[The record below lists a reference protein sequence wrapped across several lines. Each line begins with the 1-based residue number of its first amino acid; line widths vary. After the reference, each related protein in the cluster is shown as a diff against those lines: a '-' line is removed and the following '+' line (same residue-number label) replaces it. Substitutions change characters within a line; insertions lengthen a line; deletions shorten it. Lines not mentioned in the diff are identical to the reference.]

1 MRTRSSKGWGQLPRE
16 IARAL
21 ASGNLN
27 WYEGNMMW
35 AIVYKTI
42 AFNKEEDK
50 IPKSQMTDLTGINKR
65 HLSRT
70 INSLLKKGM
79 IFRRGNVYGVQT
91 DFSKWEK
98 TPNQVYKEKKHLIR
112 AERVPIQGENT
123 PNQVPSRDLSKRTI
137 KKGGLQPS
145 LREDQ
150 IKENKEGITRSINL
164 FKDLMKKQ
172 EEKDKAFIS
181 EKQSD
186 IDNLR
191 EKKVRK
197 K

>member
-1 MRTRSSKGWGQLPRE
+1 MRTRSGLGWGRLPRA

-27 WYEGNMMW
+27 WYEGNLMW

-79 IFRRGNVYGVQT
+79 IFRRGGVYGVQR
-91 DFSKWEK
+91 DFSKWEN

-112 AERVPIQGENT
+112 AKRVPIQGKKT
-123 PNQVPSRDLSKRTI
+123 PNQVPSRDPSQENIQEKGLSTQEKKKKRKEY
-137 KKGGLQPS
+137 KKGLAM
-145 LREDQ
+145 LKEA
-150 IKENKEGITRSINL
+150 IKRNP
-164 FKDLMKKQ
+164 D
-172 EEKDKAFIS
+172 
-181 EKQSD
+181 
-186 IDNLR
+186 
-191 EKKVRK
+191 RK
-197 K
+197 RKN

>member
-1 MRTRSSKGWGQLPRE
+1 MRTRSGAGWGRLPRA

-27 WYEGNMMW
+27 WYEGNLMW

-91 DFSKWEK
+91 DFSKWK
-98 TPNQVYKEKKHLIR
+98 NTPNQVYKEKKHLIR

-123 PNQVPSRDLSKRTI
+123 PNQVHSRDLSKRAYQE
-137 KKGGLQPS
+137 KGLS
-145 LREDQ
+145 
-150 IKENKEGITRSINL
+150 T
-164 FKDLMKKQ
+164 Q
-172 EEKDKAFIS
+172 E
-181 EKQSD
+181 
-186 IDNLR
+186 
-191 EKKVRK
+191 RK
-197 K
+197 KKKKEYKTGLAMMKEAIKRSKDRKRKNN

>member
-1 MRTRSSKGWGQLPRE
+1 MRTRSGLGWGRLPRA
-16 IARAL
+16 IARAM

-27 WYEGNMMW
+27 WYEGNLMW

-79 IFRRGNVYGVQT
+79 IFRRGNVYGIQS
-91 DFSKWEK
+91 DFTKWVK

-112 AERVPIQGENT
+112 AKMVPIQGKNT
-123 PNQVPSRDLSKRTI
+123 PDQVPSRDLLKRTNQE
-137 KKGGLQPS
+137 KGLSAS
-145 LREDQ
+145 LGEENREDYKKRMHALLEN
-150 IKENKEGITRSINL
+150 IKRIP
-164 FKDLMKKQ
+164 
-172 EEKDKAFIS
+172 DK
-181 EKQSD
+181 
-186 IDNLR
+186 
-191 EKKVRK
+191 
-197 K
+197 

>member
-1 MRTRSSKGWGQLPRE
+1 MRTRSGAGWGRLPRA

-27 WYEGNMMW
+27 WYEGNLMW

-50 IPKSQMTDLTGINKR
+50 IPKSQMVELTGINKR

-70 INSLLKKGM
+70 INSLLKKGV

-91 DFSKWEK
+91 DFSKWEN

-123 PNQVPSRDLSKRTI
+123 PNQVPSRDLSKRAI
-137 KKGGLQPS
+137 QEKGLSASQKEKKHEEFKKGFAMM
-145 LREDQ
+145 
-150 IKENKEGITRSINL
+150 KEVLGKVPG
-164 FKDLMKKQ
+164 
-172 EEKDKAFIS
+172 
-181 EKQSD
+181 
-186 IDNLR
+186 
-191 EKKVRK
+191 EKK
-197 K
+197 